1 MKFIY
6 FFLIYGLVQTSVSA
20 QTRKPDILFDNWEY
34 FRAAKLYKEEAAKTP
49 GAAIYF
55 KLGECYRKMHLY
67 REEAAAY
74 DNVNAFGVFDRPEFY
89 LHYATALRSTGRDA
103 DAKVAYDKYC
113 SLVPTDFRGPFLR
126 AAIGLVQ
133 TDHQWDVPVA
143 LNNVSSVNTPTA
155 DLCPVL
161 YKDGIV
167 FTSNRKLP
175 GHNKIYG
182 WTGASYLDLYYAA
195 KSTDDSTYTNIS
207 PFGGDRIIKN
217 FNDGPACFSQNFD
230 TIYISRVDREMN
242 TADNLSIAN
251 KKIKSI
257 DRVKIFTSAMVHG
270 KWTKA
275 IPFHLNS
282 DAYSVANPYL
292 SKDGSRLYFVSDM
305 PEGYGETDIYYCNR
319 DGTGWGPP
327 INMGG
332 NVNTFNRE
340 SYPAEDAGGNFYF
353 ASDGYQG
360 FGGLDICV
368 ALSKNGEL
376 EKAIP
381 LKYPFN
387 SPQDDFGIMFLR
399 NMKSGYITSN
409 RYEGGTGD
417 DDIFFFDLSKNNID
431 TELTTTVYT
440 IGYRAKEHTSPIPQ
454 ISSPASPVATRELT
468 PTNFV
473 IYFDLDKYFIRPDAI
488 IHLDSI
494 VAIMNDSPNLTLMV
508 SGNCDCRG
516 ATDYNRKLAV
526 KRSNAAMTYLNGKGI
541 NAVRLQGEGYGT
553 KRSPVHCKDGEFYSS
568 DRHQLERR
576 AEFHLQ

>member
-6 FFLIYGLVQTSVSA
+6 FFLIYGLLQTSVSA
-20 QTRKPDILFDNWEY
+20 QTPKADILFDNWEY
-34 FRAAKLYKEEAAKTP
+34 FRAAKLYTEVAAKKP

-67 REEAAAY
+67 RDEVAAY
-74 DNVNAFGVFDRPEFY
+74 DKVNAFGLFDKSEFY
-89 LHYATALRSTGRDA
+89 LHYAVSLRSTGRDA
-103 DAKVAYDKYC
+103 DAKAAYDTYC
-113 SLVPTDFRGPFLR
+113 SLAPSDFRGPFLR
-126 AAIGLVQ
+126 AAIDIAN
-133 TDHQWDVPVA
+133 TDHQWDVPVTMT
-143 LNNVSSVNTPTA
+143 NVSSVNTPNA

-167 FTSNRKLP
+167 FTSNRKSP

-195 KSTDDSTYTNIS
+195 KSKNDSNYTDVS
-207 PFGGDRIIKN
+207 PFGGSRIIKK

-230 TIYISRVDREMN
+230 TIYISRVDRDMST
-242 TADNLSIAN
+242 TANLNVAN
-251 KKIKSI
+251 KNALGI

-275 IPFHLNS
+275 VPLHLNS

-305 PEGYGETDIYYCNR
+305 PGGYGETDIYYCNR
-319 DGTGWGPP
+319 EGTTWGQPL
-327 INMGG
+327 NMGG

-340 SYPAEDAGGNFYF
+340 SYPSEDAGGNFYF

-368 ALSKNGEL
+368 ALNKHGQL

-399 NMKSGYITSN
+399 DMKSGYITSN

-417 DDIFFFDLSKNNID
+417 DDIFFFDLSKNTINS
-431 TELTTTVYT
+431 ELTTTIYT
-440 IGYRAKEHTSPIPQ
+440 IGYRPIKHDLPMPQ
-454 ISSPASPVATRELT
+454 IVSPTVSIAKQISM

-488 IHLDSI
+488 MHLDSL
-494 VAIMNDSPNLTLMV
+494 VTIMNDFPNLTLLA

-516 ATDYNRKLAV
+516 GTDHNRKLAV
-526 KRSNAAMTYLNGKGI
+526 KRSNAALMYLNGKGI
-541 NAVRLQGEGYGT
+541 NADRLQGEGYGT
-553 KRSPVHCKDGEFYSS
+553 KRSPVKCKEGKLYSS
-568 DRHQLERR
+568 DMHQLERR